1 MGKFFIVSRK
11 SHQLTDTSFK
21 RKNKSMVRKTP
32 LFEYNGLYLKKT
44 MTSRYVQLFVTRV
57 RLHGFDSLKACQL
70 VNTSFTHAQTF
81 DCYVHSTVPQATF
94 FVSYRTS
101 SLHVII
107 SLTDSQQPG
116 IHLSIG
122 QSRLQTSCCIIR
134 CIIDSGLSREVDD
147 QKQMMRKHVSV
158 GSDSVSSSCVKKN
171 RFSSFCEW

>member
-1 MGKFFIVSRK
+1 MAKFFNVSRK

-21 RKNKSMVRKTP
+21 RKNKSMNTK
-32 LFEYNGLYLKKT
+32 G
-44 MTSRYVQLFVTRV
+44 YVQLFVTRV

-70 VNTSFTHAQTF
+70 VNTSFTHAQTL

-122 QSRLQTSCCIIR
+122 QSLLQTSCCIIR

-147 QKQMMRKHVSV
+147 KKYMCVNMHQL
-158 GSDSVSSSCVKKN
+158 VSSSCVKKN

>member
-1 MGKFFIVSRK
+1 MC
-11 SHQLTDTSFK
+11 T
-21 RKNKSMVRKTP
+21 
-32 LFEYNGLYLKKT
+32 
-44 MTSRYVQLFVTRV
+44 QLFVTSV
-57 RLHGFDSLKACQL
+57 RLHGFAGLKARQL

-134 CIIDSGLSREVDD
+134 CIIDSGLSCEVDD
-147 QKQMMRKHVSV
+147 KKYKCVNMYQLVATVYRVLVSRRI
-158 GSDSVSSSCVKKN
+158 GSALSVNGKVAKIVDHQCFIDV
-171 RFSSFCEW
+171 